1 MGTPITVFSEDIRS
15 VWGLDPEIHFL
26 NHGSFGACPIAA
38 LEHQTQ
44 LRERVERQPV
54 RFFLREMQAMLDDS
68 RQALAGFVGASPA
81 DLVFVANATT
91 GVNTA
96 LRSVKL
102 EAGDEV
108 LVTNQEYNAC
118 RNALNEVAAVK
129 GVKVVV
135 VEIPFPM
142 DDRDLVE
149 SFVAAVTPKT
159 RLLLIDHVIS
169 QTAMVLPL
177 NPIVAKMNELGIDTI
192 VDGAHAPGML
202 PLNLDELGAT
212 YYTGNCHKWMC
223 APKGLAFLHV
233 RHDRRTTTRPLVI
246 SHGANAKVSPEAR
259 FHQEFDWM
267 GTSDPSAVLSLPF
280 LISYMDGLVEGG
292 WDIIMRHNH
301 ALALEARD
309 ILCAALGVE
318 PACPEDMVG
327 SMIAV
332 PLPAGKEIAKSSV
345 FFIDPLQD
353 RLLFEHQIEVPI
365 IPWPSSPSRLI
376 RLSAQLYNTRSQ
388 YEILASVLPKL
399 LAD

>member
-1 MGTPITVFSEDIRS
+1 MGTPTTAFSEDIRK

-26 NHGSFGACPIAA
+26 NHGSFGACPIAV
-38 LEHQTQ
+38 LEHQTE
-44 LRERVERQPV
+44 LRDRIERQPV

-81 DLVFVANATT
+81 DLVFLANATT

-96 LRSVKL
+96 LRSMNL

-135 VEIPFPM
+135 VEIPFPV
-142 DDRDLVE
+142 DGRDLVD

-223 APKGLAFLHV
+223 APKGIAFLHV

-246 SHGANAKVSPEAR
+246 SHGANAQVSLEDR

-292 WDIIMRHNH
+292 WDFIMRHNH

-309 ILCAALGVE
+309 ILCAALEVE

-327 SMIAV
+327 SMVAV
-332 PLPAGKEIAKSSV
+332 PLPAGKEITKASV

-365 IPWPSSPSRLI
+365 IPWPNSPQRLI
-376 RLSAQLYNTRSQ
+376 RLSAQLYNSRSQ
-388 YEILASVLPKL
+388 YEALAAALPKL